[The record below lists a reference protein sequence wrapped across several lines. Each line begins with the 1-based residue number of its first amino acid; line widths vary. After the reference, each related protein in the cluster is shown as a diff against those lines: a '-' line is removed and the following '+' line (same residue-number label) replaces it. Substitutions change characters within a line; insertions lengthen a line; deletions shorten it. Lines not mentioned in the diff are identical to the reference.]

1 MKLKNLN
8 IGLGITGSF
17 CNFSNIKDLICN
29 LKKEGAN
36 VLPIISYVAENT
48 TTRFFEHEKFTSML
62 KEETGNNIIN
72 SIVLAEPIGPKDMLD
87 ILIICPCTGN
97 TLAKLNH
104 GITDTPVLMAA
115 KSHLRTNK
123 PVVIGISSN
132 DAMGANF
139 KNLAELMN
147 TKNIFFVPF
156 RQDDCIN
163 KPKSL
168 VLDYSLVVDTLKQAR
183 KNKQLQPVILA

>member
-17 CNFSNIKDLICN
+17 CNFSNIKSLIHA

-36 VLPIISYVAENT
+36 VFPIISYVAEST
-48 TTRFFEHEKFTSML
+48 TTRFFEHEKFTAML
-62 KEETGNNIIN
+62 KEETGNSIIN

-97 TLAKLNH
+97 TLAKLNQ

-156 RQDDCIN
+156 RQDDYIN

-168 VLDYSLVVDTLKQAR
+168 VLDYSLVVDTIRLAR
-183 KNKQLQPVILA
+183 KNKQVQPVILA